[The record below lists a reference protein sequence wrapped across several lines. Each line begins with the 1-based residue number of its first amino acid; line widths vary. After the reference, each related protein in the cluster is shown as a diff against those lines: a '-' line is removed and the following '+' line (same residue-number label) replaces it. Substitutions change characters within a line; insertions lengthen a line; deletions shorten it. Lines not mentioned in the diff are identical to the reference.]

1 MFKFKKKKRSN
12 NSNIDSRHE
21 DLSVLYAYIFK
32 GFWKINQD
40 SGRYIFTWLS
50 VEELVQTP
58 SDLKQKTGLLE
69 D

>member
-1 MFKFKKKKRSN
+1 MFKLKKKKKSN

-21 DLSVLYAYIFK
+21 DVLYAYIFK

-40 SGRYIFTWLS
+40 SRRYIFTWLS
-50 VEELVQTP
+50 VEELLQTP
-58 SDLKQKTGLLE
+58 SDLKQKMGLLE